1 MSLATLE
8 KSELLKDFVD
18 QILSNYRLRVDK
30 VAQLMNEVLSL
41 LVEYHSEQERMMEE
55 LKSFMCH
62 IKSLRKTDFDVIVG
76 ELRLK
81 QQNKEKELHE
91 LIVTFIRREH
101 EMIDVIKTS
110 ISDRKLTVE
119 AFQKLKSE
127 LLISQGEREKEI
139 GRVLRGFHLEVQE
152 VSQYLRK
159 LLKRG
164 ERLQVRD
171 LRDFV
176 STVYLQIEERD
187 MLWGSVWDEFW
198 VLREKINQEWEVVTE
213 RGGSEI
219 VNVP

>member
-1 MSLATLE
+1 MSLETLE
-8 KSELLKDFVD
+8 KSDILKNFLD

-55 LKSFMCH
+55 LKILMCRMR
-62 IKSLRKTDFDVIVG
+62 SLRKTDFDGIVG

-81 QQNKEKELHE
+81 QQNKEKELHD
-91 LIVTFIRREH
+91 LIVTFIWREH
-101 EMIDVIKTS
+101 EMIDMIKRS
-110 ISDRKLTVE
+110 IEDREFTVKT
-119 AFQKLKSE
+119 FQKMKGE
-127 LLISQGEREKEI
+127 LLTSQGEREKEI

-152 VSQYLRK
+152 VSQYLVK

-164 ERLQVRD
+164 ERVRIRD

-176 STVYLQIEERD
+176 STVYIQIEERD
-187 MLWGSVWDEFW
+187 TRWGSVWDEFW

-213 RGGSEI
+213 RGGSY
-219 VNVP
+219 NA